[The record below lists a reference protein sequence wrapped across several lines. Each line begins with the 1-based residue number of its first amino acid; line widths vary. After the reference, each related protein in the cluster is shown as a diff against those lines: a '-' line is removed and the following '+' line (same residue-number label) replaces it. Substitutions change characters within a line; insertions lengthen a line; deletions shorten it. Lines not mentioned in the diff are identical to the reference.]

1 MLQSLANIIVH
12 LIFST
17 KERFPFL
24 HEDIQQEINPYLASI
39 LKDLESP
46 AIKIGS
52 FTDHVHLLFR
62 LSKNLAIC
70 AAVEKLKT
78 GSSKWVKQKG
88 GLLLKF
94 HWQNGYGAFSVS
106 QSNVPEVVHYI
117 EGQKEHHRKKTFQ
130 EEFRSFWVKYQI
142 PFDERYI
149 WN

>member
-1 MLQSLANIIVH
+1 MSQSLANIIVH

-24 HEDIQQEINPYLASI
+24 HEEIQQELNPYLASI

-52 FTDHVHLLFR
+52 VTDHVHLLFR

-70 AAVEKLKT
+70 DAVEKLKT

-106 QSNVPEVVHYI
+106 QSNAPEVVCYI

-130 EEFRSFWVKYQI
+130 EEFRSFLVKYQI